1 MYLLNSKR
9 SKITVIKYVFLLCAV
24 SIFSYV
30 GFELT
35 MSENRSSSTFAP
47 IKTDVNTSTTTTK
60 EYSMNLENPTFDG
73 ISRDNIPYK
82 IIAKK
87 VLKNRNNQYLLSTL
101 NAKFY
106 MPDGTIE
113 IKSNKGLM
121 NEDNETFMLEDEG
134 TIIFGD
140 IFLKSEK
147 INFDIN
153 KKTLNTPL
161 VQLIYLNSKIT
172 AHQLYSEDFSSK
184 ITFKGNV
191 QSDFDIDDF

>member
-9 SKITVIKYVFLLCAV
+9 NKITVIKYVFLLCAI

-35 MSENRSSSTFAP
+35 ISENRNSSVSPP
-47 IKTDVNTSTTTTK
+47 IKASDSNSTKTK

-73 ISRDNIPYK
+73 TSKDNIPYK

-87 VLKNRNNQYLLSTL
+87 VLKNRHNQYLLNSL

-106 MPDGTIE
+106 MPNGIIE
-113 IKSNKGLM
+113 VKSNKGTM
-121 NEDNETFMLEDEG
+121 NEENKTFMLEDEG
-134 TIIFGD
+134 MVIFGD

-153 KKTLNTPL
+153 KKTINTPL
-161 VQLIYLNSKIT
+161 VQLIYLNSRIT
-172 AHQLYSEDFSSK
+172 AQQLYSEDFSSK
-184 ITFKGNV
+184 IIFKGNV
-191 QSDFDIDDF
+191 KSYFDLDDF

>member
-9 SKITVIKYVFLLCAV
+9 SKITVIKYVFLLCAI

-35 MSENRSSSTFAP
+35 ISENRNSSALVPT
-47 IKTDVNTSTTTTK
+47 KTVDNSDATTTK

-73 ISRDNIPYK
+73 TSKDDIPYK

-87 VLKNRNNQYLLSTL
+87 VLKNRHNQYLLDAL

-106 MPDGTIE
+106 MPDGMIE
-113 IKSNKGLM
+113 VKSNKGVM
-121 NEDNETFMLEDEG
+121 NEENETFMLEDEG

-161 VQLIYLNSKIT
+161 VQLIYLNSQIT
-172 AHQLYSEDFSSK
+172 AQQLYSEDFSSK
-184 ITFKGNV
+184 VTFKGNV
-191 QSDFDIDDF
+191 QSYFDLDDF

>member
-9 SKITVIKYVFLLCAV
+9 NKITVIKYIFLFCAI

-35 MSENRSSSTFAP
+35 ISENRNSSVLAP
-47 IKTDVNTSTTTTK
+47 IKANNSSAATTK
-60 EYSMNLENPTFDG
+60 EYSMNLDNPTFDG
-73 ISRDNIPYK
+73 TSKDNIPYK

-87 VLKNRNNQYLLSTL
+87 VLKNRHNQYLLNSI

-106 MPDGTIE
+106 MPSGIIE
-113 IKSNKGLM
+113 VKSNKGTM
-121 NEDNETFMLEDEG
+121 NEENETFVLEDEG
-134 TIIFGD
+134 MVIFGD

-153 KKTLNTPL
+153 KKTINTPL
-161 VQLIYLNSKIT
+161 VQLIYLNSQIT
-172 AHQLYSEDFSSK
+172 AQQLYSEDFSSK
-184 ITFKGNV
+184 IIFKGNV
-191 QSDFDIDDF
+191 QSYFDLDDF